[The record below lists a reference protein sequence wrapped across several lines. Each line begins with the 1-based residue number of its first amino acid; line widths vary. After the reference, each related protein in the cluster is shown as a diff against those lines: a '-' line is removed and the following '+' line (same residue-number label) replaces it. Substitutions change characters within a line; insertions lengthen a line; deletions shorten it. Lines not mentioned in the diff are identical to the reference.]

1 MKNLRLIAVF
11 LLASTGIL
19 LACYAFK
26 WTYSSET
33 QTLRTGHKIVVEIRT
48 NRFTGE
54 RQSRSGNDDWEDGV
68 PVYD

>member
-1 MKNLRLIAVF
+1 MKHARLISIF
-11 LLASTGIL
+11 LLVSAGTL

-48 NRFTGE
+48 NRFTGA
-54 RQSRSGNDDWEDGV
+54 RQSRVGDSDWEDGV
-68 PVYD
+68 PIYD